1 MPDLATA
8 LAGLYSGGDMT
19 IFQATVDAVG
29 QGVVTVH
36 FNGGTFTDVPY
47 LDMMITGHAWPSVGD
62 ACYVIGRK
70 DWGMLVLGRPAPGPV
85 RAGSDPVV
93 ALWEPVTLDDWQ
105 RTAAYPGG
113 HYVVASGG
121 LQHAT
126 PDDGS
131 PVHNDSAAV
140 WFYSGDPTPAGAS
153 LSTASIHLTGTWT
166 QPGPFGPDNPAMD
179 WSYFEIGL
187 HSSPVGS
194 STFVPMENLN
204 ATARVSSS
212 FDIQLSLSLDWM
224 ARLRNGTA
232 KGIYVRMP
240 DFPMVLS
247 GSGELRLTT
256 L

>member
-93 ALWEPVTLDDWQ
+93 ALWEPVT
-105 RTAAYPGG
+105 
-113 HYVVASGG
+113 
-121 LQHAT
+121 
-126 PDDGS
+126 
-131 PVHNDSAAV
+131 
-140 WFYSGDPTPAGAS
+140 
-153 LSTASIHLTGTWT
+153 
-166 QPGPFGPDNPAMD
+166 
-179 WSYFEIGL
+179 
-187 HSSPVGS
+187 
-194 STFVPMENLN
+194 
-204 ATARVSSS
+204 VSSS
-212 FDIQLSLSLDWM
+212 FDIRLSLSLDWM